1 MNILKIG
8 IEIVDI
14 TEKEDKIVGFH
25 LCLNNQQKINLICDV
40 KKLIKLKGLIHMI
53 HITLFVSPG
62 NKFILCQKV
71 CRRNTE
77 LCKLNDRWFP
87 KCIITNL
94 VRKLFVFVLFFHP
107 FYYFT
112 TLPPK

>member
-1 MNILKIG
+1 M
-8 IEIVDI
+8 
-14 TEKEDKIVGFH
+14 GFH